1 MLSYTSLLFSAP
13 VFSTWPQNSQFF
25 LVSIQIHDV
34 HRSLLI
40 RFWKCL
46 TLKVESLPLPRP
58 AGTVKV
64 QVIMLDSWVLI
75 QHSGWWSPY
84 IYLEGL
90 TGSVPSDSPLYQV
103 LFLALR
109 KFRNKFLLLK
119 ILCTVQVLSTQCSRN
134 HSGIFVNQW
143 CLPANFQS

>member
-1 MLSYTSLLFSAP
+1 
-13 VFSTWPQNSQFF
+13 
-25 LVSIQIHDV
+25 
-34 HRSLLI
+34 
-40 RFWKCL
+40 
-46 TLKVESLPLPRP
+46 
-58 AGTVKV
+58 
-64 QVIMLDSWVLI
+64 MLDSWVLI

-119 ILCTVQVLSTQCSRN
+119 ILCTVQVLSVAGITLVSSSTNGVYQQIFKVNRNWLVLLRNRAPISQCSR
-134 HSGIFVNQW
+134 HMAGAEHPPLLLFLFCFSKRFIAGIVYINKRISQ
-143 CLPANFQS
+143 

>member
-1 MLSYTSLLFSAP
+1 
-13 VFSTWPQNSQFF
+13 
-25 LVSIQIHDV
+25 
-34 HRSLLI
+34 
-40 RFWKCL
+40 
-46 TLKVESLPLPRP
+46 
-58 AGTVKV
+58 
-64 QVIMLDSWVLI
+64 MLDSWVLI

-119 ILCTVQVLSTQCSRN
+119 ILCTVQVLSVAGTLVSSSTNGVYQQIFKVNRNWLVLLRNRVPISQCGRHMADAE
-134 HSGIFVNQW
+134 HSPLAFV
-143 CLPANFQS
+143 FVFFF